1 MSTIDIPTCAWN
13 ATPNKMC
20 CPKPI
25 SCRNCTDCPDCPDC
39 PVGCCESC
47 NLQWVN
53 RSVVECR
60 GANQKNNAM
69 FNRPYY
75 FMQNNPNNCCKGTF
89 EYTTKNGILKA
100 PFGRNFYPRNITGVI
115 NHNSGKSISDPRN
128 QNGRWNQSITNTKL
142 FPVISK
148 GRSKRDMINLKD
160 RWNCN
165 GKKNYTK
172 IYGTS
177 GPLVVQKQSGRL
189 FKNTHPNM
197 SKKQLF
203 SYLSRNRRFLNR

>member
-1 MSTIDIPTCAWN
+1 MNTIDIPTCAWN

-25 SCRNCTDCPDCPDC
+25 SCTDD
-39 PVGCCESC
+39 CCESC
-47 NLQWVN
+47 KLYWVN

-60 GANQKNNAM
+60 GANQKNIAM
-69 FNRPYY
+69 FNTPYY
-75 FMQNNPNNCCKGTF
+75 FMQNNPNNCCKGKF
-89 EYTTKNGILKA
+89 EYTTNNGNLKA
-100 PFGRNFYPRNITGVI
+100 PFGRNFDPRKITGVI
-115 NHNSGKSISDPRN
+115 NHNSGKSISYSRN
-128 QNGRWNQSITNTKL
+128 QNGRWNQSTTNTKL

-148 GRSKRDMINLKD
+148 GRSKRDMINPEVG
-160 RWNCN
+160 WNCN